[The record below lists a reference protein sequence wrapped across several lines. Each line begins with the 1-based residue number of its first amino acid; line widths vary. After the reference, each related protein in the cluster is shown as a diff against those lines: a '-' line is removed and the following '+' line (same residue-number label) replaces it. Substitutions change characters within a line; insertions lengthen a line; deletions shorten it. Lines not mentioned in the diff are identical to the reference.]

1 MSEISQIFKKQRKAY
16 LSRWGSTVPDNQLD
30 ITDTRPKQ
38 ININLQTHKHW
49 KSAIILSLIL
59 NLPHNLDNRY

>member
-1 MSEISQIFKKQRKAY
+1 MSEISFLKSRMTTY

-38 ININLQTHKHW
+38 ININLNATALW
-49 KSAIILSLIL
+49 IRIRMILGL
-59 NLPHNLDNRY
+59 LDPDVSEVRI